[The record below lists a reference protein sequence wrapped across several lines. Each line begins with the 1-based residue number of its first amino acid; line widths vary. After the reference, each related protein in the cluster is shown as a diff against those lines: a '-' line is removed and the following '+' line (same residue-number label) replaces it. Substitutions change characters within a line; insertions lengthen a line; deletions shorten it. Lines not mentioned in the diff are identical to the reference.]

1 MVNIGAVDVL
11 GRGTLC
17 KCFDYDMEREYVRLT
32 NLYMYRYRYGDM
44 VNIVGVDDQ
53 TCSCGHQL
61 FSSSK
66 LESSYFPT
74 LLLFSQVGE
83 EASWQK

>member
-1 MVNIGAVDVL
+1 MDAPNIESGW
-11 GRGTLC
+11 RGNGEMRIC
-17 KCFDYDMEREYVRLT
+17 ASDQSI
-32 NLYMYRYRYGDM
+32 YRYRYGDM

-66 LESSYFPT
+66 LEFSYFPT

>member
-1 MVNIGAVDVL
+1 MFLEEA
-11 GRGTLC
+11 LC
-17 KCFDYDMEREYVRLT
+17 ANVSIMICASDQSI
-32 NLYMYRYRYGDM
+32 YRYRYGDM

>member
-1 MVNIGAVDVL
+1 MFLEEA
-11 GRGTLC
+11 LC
-17 KCFDYDMEREYVRLT
+17 ANVSIMICASDQSI
-32 NLYMYRYRYGDM
+32 YRYRYGDM

-66 LESSYFPT
+66 LEFSYFPT